1 MIGMLVGQVVSVDSR
16 TALILVSGVG
26 YETYMSS
33 QDLSSLHEGQEVRV
47 YISMQVSQDAI
58 TLYGFTSQSA
68 KRMFLQ
74 VQKVSGIGPKVALSL
89 LSTLNVDRLVKAIA
103 DGDVTSLSSAPG
115 LGKKGAQ
122 KIILELKGS
131 LDSALLVSDNS
142 DNKDN
147 SDTSKLQNENAD
159 SGKQSVIY
167 GLVSLGWRQ
176 ADAQKAVEQVCA
188 ENNIVAPVTE
198 ADMPNILR
206 MALTLLDRGR

>member
-33 QDLSSLHEGQEVRV
+33 QDLSSLHEGQEVCV
-47 YISMQVSQDAI
+47 YTSMQVSQDAI

-131 LDSALLVSDNS
+131 LDSALLSGDNS
-142 DNKDN
+142 DN
-147 SDTSKLQNENAD
+147 SDTSRLHKQILD
-159 SGKQSVIY
+159 TGKQSVID

-176 ADAQKAVEQVCA
+176 SDAQKAVEQVCA

>member
-16 TALILVSGVG
+16 TALILVSSVG

-33 QDLSSLHEGQEVRV
+33 QDLSSLHEGQEVRI
-47 YISMQVSQDAI
+47 YTSMQVSQDAI
-58 TLYGFTSQSA
+58 TLYGFTSQAA

-131 LDSALLVSDNS
+131 LDSALFASDNS
-142 DNKDN
+142 DN
-147 SDTSKLQNENAD
+147 SSTSKLQNKNID
-159 SGKQSVIY
+159 SAKQSVIY

-176 ADAQKAVEQVCA
+176 VDAQKAVEQVCA
-188 ENNIVAPVTE
+188 ENNIVTPITE
-198 ADMPNILR
+198 ADMPNVLR

>member
-47 YISMQVSQDAI
+47 YTSMQVSQDAI
-58 TLYGFTSQSA
+58 TLYGFTSQAA

-131 LDSALLVSDNS
+131 LDSALFASDNS
-142 DNKDN
+142 DT
-147 SDTSKLQNENAD
+147 SDTSKLQNKNVD
-159 SGKQSVIY
+159 SAKQSVIY

-176 ADAQKAVEQVCA
+176 VDAQKAVEQVCA
-188 ENNIVAPVTE
+188 ENNIVAPITE
-198 ADMPNILR
+198 ADMPNVLR

>member
-47 YISMQVSQDAI
+47 YTSMQVSQDAI

-147 SDTSKLQNENAD
+147 SDASKLQNENAD

-188 ENNIVAPVTE
+188 ENNIVTPVTE

>member
-1 MIGMLVGQVVSVDSR
+1 MIGMLVGQVASVDAR
-16 TALILVSGVG
+16 TALIVVSSVG

-47 YISMQVSQDAI
+47 YTSMQVSQDAL
-58 TLYGFTSQSA
+58 TLYGFTTQAA

-89 LSTLNVDRLVKAIA
+89 LSTLNVDRLVKAISQ
-103 DGDVTSLSSAPG
+103 GDVTALSSAPG

-131 LDSALLVSDNS
+131 LDSALLAGDNSDNS
-142 DNKDN
+142 DA
-147 SDTSKLQNENAD
+147 SKLQNEIFD
-159 SGKQSVIY
+159 SGKQSVID

-176 ADAQKAVEQVCA
+176 SDAQKAVEQVCA
-188 ENNIVAPVTE
+188 ENNIVTPVAE

>member
-16 TALILVSGVG
+16 TALILVSSVG

-47 YISMQVSQDAI
+47 YTSMQVSQDAI
-58 TLYGFTSQSA
+58 TLYGFTSQAA

-103 DGDVTSLSSAPG
+103 DGDVTSLSAAPG

-131 LDSALLVSDNS
+131 LDSALFAS
-142 DNKDN
+142 DN
-147 SDTSKLQNENAD
+147 SDTSKLQNKNVD
-159 SGKQSVIY
+159 SAKQSVIY

-176 ADAQKAVEQVCA
+176 VDAQKAVEQVCA
-188 ENNIVAPVTE
+188 ENNIVAPITE
-198 ADMPNILR
+198 ADMPNVLR

>member
-16 TALILVSGVG
+16 TALIVVSGVG

-47 YISMQVSQDAI
+47 YTSMQVSQDAL
-58 TLYGFTSQSA
+58 TLYGFTTQAA

-89 LSTLNVDRLVKAIA
+89 LSTLNVDRLVKAISQ
-103 DGDVTSLSSAPG
+103 GDVTALSSAPG

-131 LDSALLVSDNS
+131 LDSALLARDNS
-142 DNKDN
+142 DS
-147 SDTSKLQNENAD
+147 SDASKLQNEIFD
-159 SGKQSVIY
+159 SGKQSVID

-176 ADAQKAVEQVCA
+176 SDAQKAVEQVCA
-188 ENNIVAPVTE
+188 ENNIVTPVTE

>member
-1 MIGMLVGQVVSVDSR
+1 MIGMLVGQVASVDAR
-16 TALILVSGVG
+16 TALIVVSGVG
-26 YETYMSS
+26 YETYMPS

-47 YISMQVSQDAI
+47 YTSMQVSQDSI
-58 TLYGFTSQSA
+58 TLYAFTTQAA

-74 VQKVSGIGPKVALSL
+74 VQKVSGIGPKVALSI
-89 LSTLNVDRLVKAIA
+89 LSTLNVDRLLKAISE
-103 DGDVTSLSSAPG
+103 GDVTALSSAPG

-131 LDSALLVSDNS
+131 IDLNSLSVDVSDAS
-142 DNKDN
+142 SSKTI
-147 SDTSKLQNENAD
+147 DTGVSA
-159 SGKQSVIY
+159 VID

-176 ADAQKAVEQVCA
+176 SDAQKAVEQVCA

-198 ADMPNILR
+198 ADMPNVLR

>member
-16 TALILVSGVG
+16 TALILVSSVG

-33 QDLSSLHEGQEVRV
+33 QDLSSLHEGQEIRV
-47 YISMQVSQDAI
+47 YTSMQVSQDAI
-58 TLYGFTSQSA
+58 TLYGFTSQAA

-131 LDSALLVSDNS
+131 LDSALFASDNS
-142 DNKDN
+142 DNG
-147 SDTSKLQNENAD
+147 DTSKLQNKNVD
-159 SGKQSVIY
+159 SAKQSVIY

-176 ADAQKAVEQVCA
+176 VDAQKAVEQVCA
-188 ENNIVAPVTE
+188 ENNIVSPITE
-198 ADMPNILR
+198 ADMPNVLR

>member
-16 TALILVSGVG
+16 TALILVSSVG
-26 YETYMSS
+26 YETYMSF
-33 QDLSSLHEGQEVRV
+33 QDLSSLHEGQEVQI
-47 YISMQVSQDAI
+47 YTSMQVSQDAI
-58 TLYGFTSQSA
+58 TLYGFTSQAA

-131 LDSALLVSDNS
+131 LDSALFASDNS
-142 DNKDN
+142 DN
-147 SDTSKLQNENAD
+147 SSTSKLQNKNID
-159 SGKQSVIY
+159 SAKQSVIY

-176 ADAQKAVEQVCA
+176 VDAQKAVEQVCA
-188 ENNIVAPVTE
+188 ENNIVTPIAE
-198 ADMPNILR
+198 ADMPNVLR

>member
-16 TALILVSGVG
+16 TALILVSSVG

-33 QDLSSLHEGQEVRV
+33 QDLSSLHEGQEVQI
-47 YISMQVSQDAI
+47 YTSMQVSQDAI
-58 TLYGFTSQSA
+58 TLYGFTSQAA

-131 LDSALLVSDNS
+131 LDSALFAS
-142 DNKDN
+142 DN
-147 SDTSKLQNENAD
+147 SDTSKLQNKNVD
-159 SGKQSVIY
+159 SAKQSIIY

-176 ADAQKAVEQVCA
+176 VDAQKAVEQVCA
-188 ENNIVAPVTE
+188 ENNIVTPIAE
-198 ADMPNILR
+198 ADMPNVLR

>member
-1 MIGMLVGQVVSVDSR
+1 MIGMLVGQVASVDAS
-16 TALILVSGVG
+16 TALIVVSGVG
-26 YETYMSS
+26 YETYMPS

-47 YISMQVSQDAI
+47 YTSMQVSQDSI
-58 TLYGFTSQSA
+58 TLYAFTTQAA

-74 VQKVSGIGPKVALSL
+74 VQKVSGIGPKVALSI
-89 LSTLNVDRLVKAIA
+89 LSTLNVDRLLKAISE
-103 DGDVTSLSSAPG
+103 GDVTALSSAPG

-131 LDSALLVSDNS
+131 IDLNSLSADASETS
-142 DNKDN
+142 SSKTI
-147 SDTSKLQNENAD
+147 DTGISA
-159 SGKQSVIY
+159 VID

-176 ADAQKAVEQVCA
+176 SDSQRAVEQVCA

-198 ADMPNILR
+198 ADMPNVLR

>member
-1 MIGMLVGQVVSVDSR
+1 MIGMLVGQVASVDAR
-16 TALILVSGVG
+16 TALIVVSGVG
-26 YETYMSS
+26 YETYMPS

-47 YISMQVSQDAI
+47 YTSMQVSQDSI
-58 TLYGFTSQSA
+58 TLYAFTTQAA

-74 VQKVSGIGPKVALSL
+74 VQKVSGIGPKVALSI
-89 LSTLNVDRLVKAIA
+89 LSTLNVDRLLKAISE
-103 DGDVTSLSSAPG
+103 GDVTALSSAPG

-131 LDSALLVSDNS
+131 IDINSLSADVSDAS
-142 DNKDN
+142 SSKTI
-147 SDTSKLQNENAD
+147 DTGVSA
-159 SGKQSVIY
+159 VID

-176 ADAQKAVEQVCA
+176 SDAQKAVEQVCA

-198 ADMPNILR
+198 ADMPNVLR

>member
-16 TALILVSGVG
+16 TALILVSSVG

-33 QDLSSLHEGQEVRV
+33 QDLSSLHEGQEVQI
-47 YISMQVSQDAI
+47 YTSMQVSQDAI
-58 TLYGFTSQSA
+58 TLYGFTSQAA

-131 LDSALLVSDNS
+131 LDSALFASDNS
-142 DNKDN
+142 DN
-147 SDTSKLQNENAD
+147 SSTSKLQNKNID
-159 SGKQSVIY
+159 SAKQSVIY

-176 ADAQKAVEQVCA
+176 VDAQKAVEQVCA
-188 ENNIVAPVTE
+188 ENNIVTPIAE
-198 ADMPNILR
+198 ADMPNVLR

>member
-16 TALILVSGVG
+16 TALILVSSVG

-47 YISMQVSQDAI
+47 YTSMQVSQDAI
-58 TLYGFTSQSA
+58 TLYGFTSQAA

-103 DGDVTSLSSAPG
+103 DGDVTSLSAAPG

-131 LDSALLVSDNS
+131 LDSALFASDNS
-142 DNKDN
+142 DT
-147 SDTSKLQNENAD
+147 SDTSKLQNKNVD
-159 SGKQSVIY
+159 SAKQSVIY

-176 ADAQKAVEQVCA
+176 VDAQKAVEQVCA
-188 ENNIVAPVTE
+188 ENNIVAPITE
-198 ADMPNILR
+198 ADMPNVLR

>member
-16 TALILVSGVG
+16 NALILVSSVG

-33 QDLSSLHEGQEVRV
+33 QDLSSLHEGQEVRI
-47 YISMQVSQDAI
+47 YTSMQVSQDAI
-58 TLYGFTSQSA
+58 TLYGFTSQAA

-131 LDSALLVSDNS
+131 LDSALFASDNS
-142 DNKDN
+142 DT
-147 SDTSKLQNENAD
+147 SDTSKLQNKNVD
-159 SGKQSVIY
+159 SAKQSVIY

-176 ADAQKAVEQVCA
+176 VDAQKAVEQVCA
-188 ENNIVAPVTE
+188 ENNIVAPITE
-198 ADMPNILR
+198 ADMPNVLR